1 MAESKLTAFRC
12 PADLLA
18 AIEAEMEAT
27 GDGKTEVMVRRLRTA
42 YGLSEDAPAPS
53 VVDELRAEME
63 AAIAPLREEIAEL
76 KKPVATEAA

>member
-18 AIEAEMEAT
+18 AIEAEMTET

-42 YGLSEDAPAPS
+42 YGLSEDSPAPS
-53 VVDELRAEME
+53 VIAKME
-63 AAIAPLREEIAEL
+63 DAIANLTERIVLLE
-76 KKPVATEAA
+76 KPEATAA

>member
-18 AIEAEMEAT
+18 AIEAEMQET
-27 GDGKTEVMVRRLRTA
+27 GNSKSEVMVRRLMSA

-53 VVDELRAEME
+53 VVEELRAEMQ
-63 AAIAPLREEIAEL
+63 AAIAPSELRL
-76 KKPVATEAA
+76 QK